1 MLLTATAILTGIA
14 LAGCADDTVASS
26 TAGKIS
32 KDELYEEMKET
43 QGAATLQ
50 QMIINDV
57 LTESYGETVDDK
69 AVDAAFEEEA
79 EAYGG
84 AESFEYVLS
93 SSGYTADSYKDLIRY
108 SLLVEE
114 AVKDNTKIEDEELE
128 AAYESYVP
136 PVTASHILVA
146 EEDAAKSL
154 IEELNDGADFATLA
168 KENSIDPGS
177 AENGGQMTF
186 TTGQMV
192 AEFEEAAFALEE
204 GEITQEPVQTENG
217 FHVIKMDKK
226 PEKGTLEEETDVLK
240 ENIINEK
247 LADDEYVFSIL
258 STILQDANIQI
269 TDEDLKGTM
278 DTFLLPEEAQGE
290 SGESGE
296 STDSTEAPAEESSE
310 PAESSEE

>member
-1 MLLTATAILTGIA
+1 
-14 LAGCADDTVASS
+14 
-26 TAGKIS
+26 
-32 KDELYEEMKET
+32 

-69 AVDAAFEEEA
+69 AVDTAFEEEA

-84 AESFEYVLS
+84 AETFEYVLS

-128 AAYESYVP
+128 TAYEAYVP

-146 EEDAAKSL
+146 EEDQAKSL
-154 IEELNDGADFATLA
+154 IEQLNDGADFATLA
-168 KENSIDPGS
+168 QENSIDPGS

-217 FHVIKMDKK
+217 FHVIK
-226 PEKGTLEEETDVLK
+226 
-240 ENIINEK
+240 
-247 LADDEYVFSIL
+247 
-258 STILQDANIQI
+258 
-269 TDEDLKGTM
+269 
-278 DTFLLPEEAQGE
+278 
-290 SGESGE
+290 
-296 STDSTEAPAEESSE
+296 
-310 PAESSEE
+310 